1 MAFESMVY
9 QIMIASPGDVENE
22 RNIISKTIYEW
33 NTLNT
38 YKDKIVLLP
47 VRWETH
53 SSPEMGNGPQEILN
67 DQILKMSDLLIGV
80 FWTRLGTPTEK
91 AESGTVEEIREHIKA
106 GKPAMVYF
114 SNQPINPDNID
125 YEQYTKLK
133 QFKEEC
139 QSMGLY
145 VTYNSLEDFQEKLR
159 RGLSL
164 KISNHEY
171 FKDKNIS
178 NEKDEEII
186 SQINLT
192 NEAITLLIEAAKS
205 SSGGIRRVSAD
216 QGLIFLVD
224 NKSFGTINN
233 PRSEATWDHAIEL
246 LLNYELVKK
255 DSPEGSFFGVTRVG
269 YEYAD
274 ILNS

>member
-1 MAFESMVY
+1 MAFESIVY
-9 QIMIASPGDVENE
+9 QIIIASPNDVANE

-33 NTLNT
+33 NTINT

-80 FWTRLGTPTEK
+80 FWTRLGTPTEN
-91 AESGTVEEIREHIKA
+91 AESGTVEEIREHINA

-114 SNQPINPDNID
+114 SNQPINPNSID
-125 YEQYTKLK
+125 YEQYLKLK
-133 QFKEEC
+133 QFKDEC
-139 QSMGLY
+139 QNTGLY
-145 VTYNSLEDFQEKLR
+145 ETYNSLEDFQEKLR

-164 KISNHEY
+164 KISTHQY

-178 NEKDEEII
+178 NEKDEE
-186 SQINLT
+186 SINKIDLT
-192 NEAITLLIEAAKS
+192 KEANTLLIEAAKS
-205 SSGGIRRVSAD
+205 SSGGILRISTD
-216 QGLIFLVD
+216 QGIIFLVD
-224 NKSFGTINN
+224 NKEFGIMNN
-233 PRSEATWDHAIEL
+233 PRSEASWDDAIKL
-246 LLNYELVKK
+246 LLDFELVKK
-255 DSPEGSFFGVTRVG
+255 DRPDGRFFGLTRVG